1 MRFRFLMMWFASTAA
16 VAQMPPP
23 QPAHGPG
30 GSDYAHAGIIAS
42 TREGAQG
49 WRLFTPTGPAP
60 ASAPVV
66 VFCHGWGALDSK
78 NYQAWIDHLVRRGN
92 IVIWPNYQDSLL
104 TPAAK
109 FLPNAVAG
117 VRGALASLPETR
129 GLLHADL
136 RRVAVVGHSAGG
148 VLAAELA
155 AVAKAEGLP
164 ELRAVMA
171 VEPGDGSQGG
181 KRRASVPLVDLA
193 PMPATTRLLV
203 MVGADDH
210 RAFEELGLHIYDGA
224 RAVPAAQKNV
234 LEMRSDRHGQPP
246 LIANHSVPAG
256 TFDGHPQRRALLADF
271 EHAGV
276 VDALDFALWK
286 HFDALADCA
295 FFGRD
300 CNIALGGGAAQTA
313 VGNWSDGVEVIPL
326 RVLR

>member
-16 VAQMPPP
+16 AAQMPPP

-30 GSDYAHAGIIAS
+30 GSDYSHAGIVTSAQQ
-42 TREGAQG
+42 GAQG
-49 WRLFTPTGPAP
+49 WRVFTPSEPVP
-60 ASAPVV
+60 MSAPVV
-66 VFCHGWGALDSK
+66 VFCHGWGALEPDV
-78 NYQAWIDHLVRRGN
+78 YQAWINHLVRRGN

-104 TPAAK
+104 TPAAQ
-109 FLPNAVAG
+109 FLPNAIAG
-117 VRGALASLPETR
+117 VRSALASLRDQR
-129 GLLHADL
+129 GPLHPDL
-136 RRVAVVGHSAGG
+136 QRVAVVGHSAGG

-164 ELRAVMA
+164 EFRAVMP

-181 KRRASVPLVDLA
+181 KRRASVPLADLS
-193 PMPATTRLLV
+193 PMPAATRLLV

-210 RAFEELGLHIYDGA
+210 RAFEELGLHIYDTA
-224 RAVPAAQKNV
+224 RAVPAAHKNV
-234 LEMRSDRHGQPP
+234 LEMRGDAHGNPP
-246 LIANHSVPAG
+246 LVANHSVPAG
-256 TFDGHPQRRALLADF
+256 TFDGRAERRALLADF

-295 FFGRD
+295 FSDRECD
-300 CNIALGGGAAQTA
+300 VALGGGPAQTA
-313 VGNWSDGVEVIPL
+313 IGNWSDGAEVKPL

>member
-1 MRFRFLMMWFASTAA
+1 MVRSLLLILLCNAA
-16 VAQMPPP
+16 LAQTSPP

-30 GSDYAHAGIIAS
+30 GSDYAHAGIVAS
-42 TREGAQG
+42 ARGGAQG
-49 WRLFTPTGPAP
+49 WRLFTPSGPVP

-66 VFCHGWGALDSK
+66 VFCHGWGALNSK
-78 NYQAWIDHLVRRGN
+78 NYQAWIDHLVHRGN
-92 IVIWPNYQDSLL
+92 IVIWPNYQDSLR
-104 TPAAK
+104 TPAAQ

-117 VRGALASLPETR
+117 VRGALASLRETR
-129 GLLHADL
+129 GSVRADL
-136 RRVAVVGHSAGG
+136 QRVAVVGHSAGG

-155 AVAKAEGLP
+155 AVAKTEGLP
-164 ELRAVMA
+164 EFRAVMP

-181 KRRASVPLVDLA
+181 KRRASVPLADLS
-193 PMPATTRLLV
+193 PMPAATRLLV

-210 RAFEELGLHIYDGA
+210 RAFEELGLHIYDNA
-224 RAVPAAQKNV
+224 RALPAAHKNV
-234 LEMRSDRHGQPP
+234 LEMRSDAHGNPP

-256 TFDGHPQRRALLADF
+256 TFNGRAERRALLADF

-295 FFGRD
+295 FSNRECD
-300 CNIALGGGAAQTA
+300 VALGGGAAQTA
-313 VGNWSDGVEVIPL
+313 IGNWSDGVEVQAL